1 MKIVKSWHA
10 SSCGRY
16 DAGGGGFEAAATADN
31 AVSDGR
37 KTSSDVVVADF
48 NGDGFMDIFVSTVEG
63 TNDLLVNDGKGVFT
77 RAADDPTV
85 GVYGGRTPR
94 TRDIPRTA
102 LHAHR
107 FESCVHEHSSRIVD
121 EKGREARRRWS
132 KA

>member
-1 MKIVKSWHA
+1 MSQVFWMKIVKSWHA
-10 SSCGRY
+10 SSCGPY
-16 DAGGGGFEAAATADN
+16 DAGGGGFEAAATTDN

-85 GVYGGRTPR
+85 GFTAGAPRIRAIFPAPHRTHTGSSHACTS
-94 TRDIPRTA
+94 TRR
-102 LHAHR
+102 
-107 FESCVHEHSSRIVD
+107 ESSMES
-121 EKGREARRRWS
+121 A
-132 KA
+132 